1 MKKFVLN
8 VSFLGL
14 MLLSASGWS
23 QSVCNGPNLLV
34 NPSFEQPVVPNGN
47 GANNIVASVPGWTN
61 LSTTTT
67 SVNVVRPT
75 GTGTIGPSSA
85 HDGDQYIDL
94 QGATGIMQQTFTI
107 SQPVQLAFSGNFANR
122 GVNLAGYTGGAIA
135 IQILSED
142 LSIQYAAV
150 ASTLTAA
157 SGNGTWIT
165 LNGLTSVLQP
175 GTYIYRF
182 FARTDFAHYDDF
194 SLCVAT
200 NAAQACLARTVLKP
214 QPGWSATA
222 SSSFAGMPASKAID
236 GSIRDISGTETD
248 TWAAAFGTSAG
259 EYITFDY
266 GTAQNLVGFVYY
278 PRTLVNEDIRNY
290 TVQFSNDGTTF
301 TDIQSGTMA
310 RQTVF
315 ETAATPPVEVRV
327 GNPIEVN
334 FVTAVSARYLRLV
347 ARSVEGGNIA
357 AIAELLPIV
366 CGAQPVDDIS
376 CVNADLL
383 NTGTNATGNGLGT
396 LNRFD
401 ANWEVMFVPKAGAT
415 YTNTLPLLSSVANPT
430 YVPAIITGNKIP
442 NTWANSPFGNAQW
455 ISYTQSSRDANVTA
469 FADGASQNSYFFRYR
484 FNLTDPY
491 LLPAFKLRLNFLA
504 DNVTKNIYINGN
516 GLAPQFGLPGGG
528 FQLNNQTQ
536 TSLNQHWKLGENEI
550 IVQLYSQPSL
560 AGFLGQNITTCPG
573 LDFGDAPATYNVSRT
588 SFGAGHIVETDQ
600 SGNVILKL
608 GSLIDSESDG
618 VASTGTS
625 DNTSGQNDEDGV
637 TTFPGIPAGV
647 NPAITN
653 YTVNVAVANI
663 TGATANLCGWID
675 WDNNGVFDAGES
687 VCTTVP
693 NNATSAQLVWPT
705 AVFNGQIG
713 GSTYARFRITT
724 DALSSPNGAASN
736 GEVEDYLITFG
747 PLPVKLSS
755 FDAVKRENAAALNWA
770 TTEETQSDRFEI
782 EHSLDGKL
790 WNKIG
795 SVKSNGESTSVK
807 RYSYVDNAPAK
818 GANLY
823 RLKMVDTDGTFA
835 YSRIRN
841 LQFDGIEP
849 SVYPNPVSDKLFIH
863 KVDEV
868 RRVTVYDAAGKK
880 VIELNR
886 ISAGGVDISKLAAGV
901 YVVTIRRNDGSEDS
915 SKVLV
920 VK

>member
-1 MKKFVLN
+1 MKKFVLG
-8 VSFLGL
+8 VSVAGL
-14 MLLSASGWS
+14 TLLSACAWA
-23 QSVCNGPNLLV
+23 QSFCNGPNLLV
-34 NPSFEQPVVPNGN
+34 NPGFEQPVVPNGN
-47 GANNIVASVPGWTN
+47 GANNIVASIPGWTN
-61 LSTTTT
+61 RSLTPTT
-67 SVNVVRPT
+67 VNVVRPT
-75 GTGTIGPSSA
+75 GGGTLGPTTA
-85 HDGDQYIDL
+85 HEGDQYIDL
-94 QGATGIMQQTFTI
+94 QGGGIMDQAFTI
-107 SQPVQLAFSGNFANR
+107 TEPVQLAFSGNFANR
-122 GVNLAGYTGGAIA
+122 GANLPGYTPGQIG
-135 IQILSED
+135 IQIFNAD
-142 LSIQYAAV
+142 LSIVYAVESSALTQ
-150 ASTLTAA
+150 ALGNSTWVTV
-157 SGNGTWIT
+157 S
-165 LNGLTSVLQP
+165 GLTSVLQP
-175 GTYIYRF
+175 GTYVFRF

-194 SLCVAT
+194 SVCVAT
-200 NAAQACLARTVLKP
+200 NAAQACLDRSVLKP

-278 PRTLVNEDIRNY
+278 PRTLVAEDIRNY
-290 TVQFSNDGTTF
+290 TVQSSNDGTTF
-301 TDIQSGTMA
+301 TDIQSGTMV

-315 ETAATPPVEVRV
+315 ETLATPPVEIRV

-347 ARSVEGGNIA
+347 ARLVEGGNIA

-383 NTGTNATGNGLGT
+383 NTGTNAAGDGLGT
-396 LNRFD
+396 LNSFD
-401 ANWEVMFVPKAGAT
+401 SNWEVMFVPNAGAT
-415 YTNTLPLLSSVANPT
+415 YTNTLPLLSSVPNPT
-430 YVPAIITGNKIP
+430 YMPAIITGNKIP
-442 NTWANSPFGNAQW
+442 NTWADSPFGNAQW

-469 FADGASQNSYFFRYR
+469 LGDGVSQNSYFFRYR

-504 DNVTKNIYINGN
+504 DNVTKNIYVNGN

-528 FQLNNQTQ
+528 FQLSHQTQ
-536 TSLNQHWKLGENEI
+536 TSLNQHWQLGENEI

-573 LDFGDAPATYNVSRT
+573 LDFGDAPASYNVSRT

-600 SGNVILKL
+600 SGNVTLKL
-608 GSLIDSESDG
+608 GSLIDSEPDG
-618 VASTGTS
+618 VASFGTS
-625 DNTSGQNDEDGV
+625 DNTVGQNDEDGV
-637 TTFPGIPAGV
+637 STFPGIPAGT
-647 NPAITN
+647 NPTITN
-653 YTVNVAVANI
+653 YTINVAVANV

-713 GSTYARFRITT
+713 GSTYARVRITT

-755 FDAVKRENAAALNWA
+755 FDAVKQENTAALNWT

-782 EHSLDGKL
+782 EHSLEGKT
-790 WNKIG
+790 WNTIG
-795 SVKSNGESTSVK
+795 TVKSGGESTSVK
-807 RYSYVDNAPAK
+807 HYSYIDSAPAN
-818 GANLY
+818 GANFY

-841 LQFDGIEP
+841 LQFDGIEA

-863 KVDEV
+863 KPKGV
-868 RRVTVYDAAGKK
+868 RQVTVFNVAGQK
-880 VIELNR
+880 VIELSK
-886 ISAGGVDISKLAAGV
+886 ISANGMDISKLSAGI
-901 YVVTIRRNDGSEDS
+901 YVVNIRRDDGSNES
-915 SKVLV
+915 GKVLI